1 MDIWHI
7 SLVDLED
14 QFMRFLDVVGEN
26 VGREAQLDAVA
37 MLDLKKSQ
45 MYIYLSVLAFL
56 NHGVRVIRFK
66 VVPNRVEM
74 NMMVLGWVEVN
85 EVEI

>member
-1 MDIWHI
+1 
-7 SLVDLED
+7 
-14 QFMRFLDVVGEN
+14 MRFLDVVGEN

-45 MYIYLSVLAFL
+45 MNIYLSVLAFL

-66 VVPNRVEM
+66 VIPNRVEM